1 MTYEIPQE
9 LEYKEKIVFGLN
21 FEQLVYLLL
30 FGFVILV
37 ILFKLN
43 LNQELKVFL
52 STLVGVLAICFMF
65 FNLRQKIKDFWD
77 WYKFREFRVA
87 GVRMKRLIPEINIQN
102 NILEVGGK
110 NGKDSNTKSKTYQL
124 SDIE

>member
-87 GVRMKRLIPEINIQN
+87 GVRMKQLIPEINIQN
-102 NILEVGGK
+102 NNLELGGK

>member
-1 MTYEIPQE
+1 
-9 LEYKEKIVFGLN
+9 
-21 FEQLVYLLL
+21 
-30 FGFVILV
+30 
-37 ILFKLN
+37 
-43 LNQELKVFL
+43 
-52 STLVGVLAICFMF
+52 MF

>member
-21 FEQLVYLLL
+21 FEQLLYLIL
-30 FGFVILV
+30 FGFLILV
-37 ILFKLN
+37 ILFKLD

-52 STLVGVLAICFMF
+52 STLVGILAICFMF

>member
-110 NGKDSNTKSKTYQL
+110 NGKDSNIKSKTYQL

>member
-21 FEQLVYLLL
+21 FEQLLYLIL
-30 FGFVILV
+30 FGFLILV
-37 ILFKLN
+37 ILFKLD

-52 STLVGVLAICFMF
+52 STLVGILAICFMF

-87 GVRMKRLIPEINIQN
+87 GMRMKQLIPEINIQN
-102 NILEVGGK
+102 NNLELGGK
-110 NGKDSNTKSKTYQL
+110 NGKDSNIKSKTYQL

>member
-37 ILFKLN
+37 ILFKLG

-52 STLVGVLAICFMF
+52 STLVGILAICFMF

-87 GVRMKRLIPEINIQN
+87 GIRMKQLIPEINIQN
-102 NILEVGGK
+102 NVLEVGGK
-110 NGKDSNTKSKTYQL
+110 NGKDSHTKGKTYQL

>member
-37 ILFKLN
+37 ILFKLD

-52 STLVGVLAICFMF
+52 STLVGVIAICFMF

>member
-21 FEQLVYLLL
+21 FEQLLYLIL
-30 FGFVILV
+30 FGFMILV

-52 STLVGVLAICFMF
+52 STFVGVIAICFMF
-65 FNLRQKIKDFWD
+65 FSLRQKIKDFWD
-77 WYKFREFRVA
+77 WYKFREVKVA
-87 GVRMKRLIPEINIQN
+87 SMRMKRLIPEINIQN

>member
-21 FEQLVYLLL
+21 FEQLLYSLL
-30 FGFVILV
+30 FGFIILA

-52 STLVGVLAICFMF
+52 DTLFVVIAICFMF

-87 GVRMKRLIPEINIQN
+87 GMRMKMLIPEINIQEN
-102 NILEVGGK
+102 VLEVGGK
-110 NGKDSNTKSKTYQL
+110 NGKDSNTKSKTHQL